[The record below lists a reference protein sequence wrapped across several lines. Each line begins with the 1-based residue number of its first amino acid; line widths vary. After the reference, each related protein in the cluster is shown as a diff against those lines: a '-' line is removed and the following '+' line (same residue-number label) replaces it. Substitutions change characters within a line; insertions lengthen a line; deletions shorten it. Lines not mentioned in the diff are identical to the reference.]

1 RKKDGLATAIGK
13 VEVGSSVTAAAA
25 ADGQAAPPAQAAA
38 TDNKAVPELKSGSP
52 DQVAADPDL
61 SNEDIK
67 TAPGAPLKEVIAHAA
82 EEPKQFKKWTS
93 SHGISISISRHTRE
107 MNVGRIKVAL
117 VAVRNMQK
125 DQAIT
130 LLPDHPE
137 IAVESRD
144 NKGKVIQLTPIKKL
158 HIESSTY
165 DNVVTDGL
173 TAF

>member
-1 RKKDGLATAIGK
+1 
-13 VEVGSSVTAAAA
+13 
-25 ADGQAAPPAQAAA
+25 
-38 TDNKAVPELKSGSP
+38 
-52 DQVAADPDL
+52 PDL

-158 HIESSTY
+158 HIESSTS
-165 DNVVTDGL
+165 DNVVPAGL
-173 TAF
+173 TAFYAIAFAPPMLAQRQWVRVLVGQTDAADEPIAVNLSKERR